1 MNPFGNMM
9 GGMPGMG
16 GMGGAGRFAEGPK
29 PDTSEQ
35 VIVSSLALLKML
47 KHARAGLPMEVMGLM
62 LGEFVDE
69 YTTKCVDVFAT
80 PQSGTS
86 ISVESVDPAFQAE
99 MLEMLKQTERDENCV
114 GWYHSHPGWGCWLS
128 GIDTNTHQSFEQLDK
143 RNVAVVIDAIQSV
156 KGKVAIDAFK
166 LISKDIILSGS
177 EPRQNTSNV
186 GKLKK
191 PTAQALFHGLNKAYS
206 SLVINYRKNDYEN
219 KMLLNLYKKKWTEG
233 MKIEKFEKHA
243 KKNEDVMAEMAKLS
257 ASYNNWVG
265 EEMKKT
271 TEEFMVGN
279 VGKID
284 PKRHLGAHSSDLISE
299 NIRQTFGMMQC
310 SKAF

>member
-1 MNPFGNMM
+1 
-9 GGMPGMG
+9 MPGMG
-16 GMGGAGRFAEGPK
+16 GMMGAGAEGPK

-35 VIVSSLALLKML
+35 IIVSSQALLKML
-47 KHARAGLPMEVMGLM
+47 KHGRAGVPIEVMGLM
-62 LGEFVDE
+62 LGEFIDE
-69 YTTKCVDVFAT
+69 YTTKCIDVFAM

-86 ISVESVDPAFQAE
+86 VSVESVDPAFQAE

-128 GIDTNTHQSFEQLDK
+128 GIDTNTQQSFEQMEK
-143 RNVAVVIDAIQSV
+143 RNVAVVVDPIQSV
-156 KGKVAIDAFK
+156 KGKVALDAFK
-166 LISKDIILSGS
+166 LISREIMMSGG

-206 SLVINYRKNDYEN
+206 SLVINYRKNEYEN

-233 MKIEKFEKHA
+233 MKIEKFGKHA
-243 KKNEDVMAEMAKLS
+243 KNNEDVMKEMAKQ
-257 ASYNNWVG
+257 AKSYNNYVG

-279 VGKID
+279 VGKVD
-284 PKRHLGAHSSDLISE
+284 PKRHLSSHSSDLISD

>member
-1 MNPFGNMM
+1 MAGFGL
-9 GGMPGMG
+9 PGMG
-16 GMGGAGRFAEGPK
+16 GMAGAGAEGPK

-35 VIVSSLALLKML
+35 IIVSSLALLKML
-47 KHARAGLPMEVMGLM
+47 KHGRAGVPIEVMGLM
-62 LGEFVDE
+62 LGEFIDE
-69 YTTKCVDVFAT
+69 YTTKCIDVFAM

-86 ISVESVDPAFQAE
+86 VSVESVDPAFQAE

-128 GIDTNTHQSFEQLDK
+128 SIDTNTQQSFEQMEK
-143 RNVAVVIDAIQSV
+143 RNVAVVVDPIQSV
-156 KGKVAIDAFK
+156 KGKVALDAFK
-166 LISKDIILSGS
+166 LISRDIILGGG

-206 SLVINYRKNDYEN
+206 SLVINYRKNEYEN
-219 KMLLNLYKKKWTEG
+219 KMLLNLYKKKWSEG
-233 MKIEKFEKHA
+233 MKIEKFQKHA
-243 KKNEDVMAEMAKLS
+243 KNNEDVMKEMAKL
-257 ASYNNWVG
+257 AKSYNNYVG

-271 TEEFMVGN
+271 AEEFLVGN

-284 PKRHLGAHSSDLISE
+284 PKRHLSSHSSDLISD

>member
-1 MNPFGNMM
+1 M
-9 GGMPGMG
+9 GGMM
-16 GMGGAGRFAEGPK
+16 GAGAEGPK

-35 VIVSSLALLKML
+35 IIVSSLALLKML
-47 KHARAGLPMEVMGLM
+47 KHGRAGVPIEVMGLM
-62 LGEFVDE
+62 LGEFIDE
-69 YTTKCVDVFAT
+69 YTTKCIDVFAM

-86 ISVESVDPAFQAE
+86 VSVESVDPAFQAE

-128 GIDTNTHQSFEQLDK
+128 GIDTNTQQSFEQMEK
-143 RNVAVVIDAIQSV
+143 RNVAVVVDPIQSV
-156 KGKVAIDAFK
+156 KGKVALDAFK
-166 LISKDIILSGS
+166 LISREIILSGG

-206 SLVINYRKNDYEN
+206 SLVINYRKNEYEN
-219 KMLLNLYKKKWTEG
+219 KMLLNLYKKKWSEG
-233 MKIEKFEKHA
+233 MKIEKFQKHA
-243 KKNEDVMAEMAKLS
+243 KNNEDVMKEMAKL
-257 ASYNNWVG
+257 AKSYNNYVG

-271 TEEFMVGN
+271 PEEFLVGN

-284 PKRHLGAHSSDLISE
+284 PKRHLSSHSSDLISD